1 MNDTTPEIESIYR
14 NMLMK
19 KSGQERLMMGCS
31 MFDTARKQA
40 LAGIAAKM
48 PGLSEAEIRKELFL
62 RFYGMEFSKEEK
74 EQILRKL
81 ATFSSYNSQ

>member
-48 PGLSEAEIRKELFL
+48 PGLSQAEIRKELFL
-62 RFYGMEFSKEEK
+62 LLQHGLFHRGKRANIAEACYFFF
-74 EQILRKL
+74 L
-81 ATFSSYNSQ
+81 

>member
-14 NMLMK
+14 IMLMK

-48 PGLSEAEIRKELFL
+48 PGLSQTEIRKELFL
-62 RFYGMEFSKEEK
+62 RFYSMDFSTEEK

-81 ATFSSYNSQ
+81 ATFSSCNSL

>member
-19 KSGQERLMMGCS
+19 KSGEERLVMGCS

-48 PGLSEAEIRKELFL
+48 PGLSEAETRKELFL
-62 RFYGMEFSKEEK
+62 RFYGTEFSKEEK
-74 EQILRKL
+74 ERILRKL
-81 ATFSSYNSQ
+81 ATL

>member
-1 MNDTTPEIESIYR
+1 MNDTTPEIESLYR

-19 KSGQERLMMGCS
+19 KSGQERLVMGCS

-40 LAGIAAKM
+40 LAGIAAMM

-62 RFYGMEFSKEEK
+62 RFYGTEFSQEEK
-74 EQILRKL
+74 ERILRKL
-81 ATFSSYNSQ
+81 TPL